1 MHIQP
6 VQLNAE
12 SFQKE
17 ETDANNEVVNGP
29 SRFIGRRISL
39 DFQQADISNVL
50 RLIAEVSGFNI
61 VVGEGV
67 KNKVTMKLANVPWD
81 QALEMLLKMNAL
93 GMIRQGNIV
102 WVDTLQNI
110 AKQQDEE
117 ARAKDSKAKAEP
129 IVTRVF
135 YIRNLN
141 ALEVQTSLRQN
152 LSPRGT
158 MTVSAASNALIISD
172 TESKLEVLRQ
182 LLDGVDLQVPA
193 GTDRE
198 AHRPGGYDLYVFAGC
213 TVGNRKRQ

>member
-1 MHIQP
+1 MRRHRPRRRWTYGRAPDERRSAAHVMLAAHRSPKALLHIQP
-6 VQLNAE
+6 IQLNAE

-17 ETDANNEVVNGP
+17 EKKTDTNNEVVNGP

-135 YIRNLN
+135 YIRNLTP
-141 ALEVQTSLRQN
+141 L
-152 LSPRGT
+152 
-158 MTVSAASNALIISD
+158 
-172 TESKLEVLRQ
+172 K
-182 LLDGVDLQVPA
+182 
-193 GTDRE
+193 
-198 AHRPGGYDLYVFAGC
+198 C
-213 TVGNRKRQ
+213 KRRCAKI